1 MAVRNTNLPSLID
14 VAHDDPV
21 VLAAA
26 AHINGRRYERGEIVG
41 IYDAVGDQ
49 FFTPAGPVVSAQQM
63 RVLLGTVIHDPR
75 HVVRMQAE
83 ADAARQKA
91 EVRDVLKEMRASHTA
106 LMTGIASP
114 ERRPFT
120 WPAWLAWLFTR
131 PAPLPVLAPRRTSV
145 ITRHGF
151 GGAGARA

>member
-1 MAVRNTNLPSLID
+1 MAVRNSNLPSLID

-26 AHINGRRYERGEIVG
+26 AYINGRRYERGEIVG
-41 IYDAVGDQ
+41 IYDASGDQ
-49 FFTPAGPVVSAQQM
+49 FFTPTGPVLSAREM
-63 RVLLGTVIHDPR
+63 RMQIGMVLHDPR
-75 HVVRMQAE
+75 HVMRMQAE
-83 ADAARQKA
+83 AEAARQKA

-106 LMTGIASP
+106 LMTEIASP

-120 WPAWLAWLFTR
+120 WPAWLVWLFTR